1 MSDLSTLISTVFT
14 SKKEQWSFPQ
24 KFQALVEIGVTSY
37 TVTIDTYNT
46 KYEGPF
52 GIWLDPAP
60 ADFKRLIISQVFN
73 EKALI
78 ESLKSRRAGEITY
91 NEWLNLVAQA
101 GVASYK
107 VTMATQTV
115 TYFGITLHNSYT
127 G

>member
-1 MSDLSTLISTVFT
+1 MSDLTTLISTVFT

-46 KYEGPF
+46 KYEGNF

-60 ADFKRLIISQVFN
+60 SDFKRLIIAHTFN
-73 EKALI
+73 EKALR
-78 ESLKSRRAGEITY
+78 EALKSRRADEITY
-91 NEWLNLVAQA
+91 LEWLRLIAQA

-107 VTMATQTV
+107 VTMATKTV
-115 TYFGITLHNSYT
+115 TYYGIDTRNSYT